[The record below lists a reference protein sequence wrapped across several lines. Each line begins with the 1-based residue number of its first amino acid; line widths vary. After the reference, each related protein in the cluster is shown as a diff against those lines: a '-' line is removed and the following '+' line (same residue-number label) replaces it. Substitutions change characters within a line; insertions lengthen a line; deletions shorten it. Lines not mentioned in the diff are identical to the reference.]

1 MDKKAKCI
9 RNSSSW
15 SKLKKEHKFDTG
27 VFKEETI
34 LNDIAMNSPKLLKLM
49 DKIKELD
56 ERDLKEHNKLFKHV
70 IYSDV
75 QGIYG
80 SKIISGIFLA
90 YGYDIC
96 FDKNMNI
103 KEKLKENNTFALL
116 SSSVVYGKV
125 FSIKLKKSILNI
137 YNDRPENVNGKN
149 IRFIILD
156 QGYKEGIDLFD
167 VKYFHIME
175 PLITKADDTQ
185 VIGRATRFCGQ
196 KGLRFV
202 PNIGWILNVFRYNLS
217 YDKDI
222 TVFDLFMKYSNIN
235 LSYLNLTA
243 DLEEIL
249 KISAV
254 DYFLNLNVHNMEKN
268 KFKEWIEDGVKYYN
282 EKKNNL
288 SIEAYGKMYDN
299 SKDIKCKNK
308 CRGILEGT
316 ENGLLLLGAL
326 NCDLDYYYVMNEKY
340 PRNILC
346 NRLAKDKFLCNNVN
360 NLWRRPILFLK
371 KYGNDLL
378 KKLED
383 LKLTKNIDEKNYND
397 MMKFMNKYIEFDRKN
412 KVPNKFYGYLDLKDY
427 IDKNY
432 SDYKWKKIEKVNL
445 CKDDIVKNDKIEFSV
460 SQNFVRNYFT
470 PDNVNNGLLLYHSVG
485 TGKTCSGIAVASN
498 FEREGYTIIWVTRH
512 TLKQDIWKNMFEKI
526 CNTIIQEKI
535 DKGLILP
542 EKLRDRKKL
551 INKNWFPILSY
562 KQFTNLIAKKNKFY
576 DDLVK
581 INGKDDPFKKT
592 LIIIDEVHKL
602 YSKNLSGNE
611 KPDIKELKSVFNRSY
626 KLSKKESV
634 KLLLLT
640 ATPITDDPLS
650 LIKILNLILNEKDE
664 FNEDVDNFIKE
675 YCNEN
680 GMFSY
685 NGLNKFLS
693 KSVGIVSYLNRSSD
707 VRQFAYPVV
716 SNILVEGVKSDLKER
731 LEILEKNKGIE
742 KDKKELKEI
751 KLRIKE
757 IKKDIKEDTSVLKV
771 IDECMKS

>member
-1 MDKKAKCI
+1 
-9 RNSSSW
+9 
-15 SKLKKEHKFDTG
+15 
-27 VFKEETI
+27 
-34 LNDIAMNSPKLLKLM
+34 
-49 DKIKELD
+49 
-56 ERDLKEHNKLFKHV
+56 
-70 IYSDV
+70 
-75 QGIYG
+75 
-80 SKIISGIFLA
+80 
-90 YGYDIC
+90 
-96 FDKNMNI
+96 
-103 KEKLKENNTFALL
+103 
-116 SSSVVYGKV
+116 
-125 FSIKLKKSILNI
+125 
-137 YNDRPENVNGKN
+137 
-149 IRFIILD
+149 
-156 QGYKEGIDLFD
+156 
-167 VKYFHIME
+167 
-175 PLITKADDTQ
+175 
-185 VIGRATRFCGQ
+185 
-196 KGLRFV
+196 
-202 PNIGWILNVFRYNLS
+202 
-217 YDKDI
+217 
-222 TVFDLFMKYSNIN
+222 
-235 LSYLNLTA
+235 
-243 DLEEIL
+243 
-249 KISAV
+249 
-254 DYFLNLNVHNMEKN
+254 
-268 KFKEWIEDGVKYYN
+268 
-282 EKKNNL
+282 
-288 SIEAYGKMYDN
+288 
-299 SKDIKCKNK
+299 
-308 CRGILEGT
+308 
-316 ENGLLLLGAL
+316 
-326 NCDLDYYYVMNEKY
+326 
-340 PRNILC
+340 
-346 NRLAKDKFLCNNVN
+346 
-360 NLWRRPILFLK
+360 
-371 KYGNDLL
+371 
-378 KKLED
+378 
-383 LKLTKNIDEKNYND
+383 
-397 MMKFMNKYIEFDRKN
+397 MMKFMNKYIELDRKN

-498 FEREGYTIIWVTRH
+498 FEREDYTIIWVTRH

-581 INGKDDPFKKT
+581 INGKNDPFKKT

-650 LIKILNLILNEKDE
+650 LIKILNLILNEEDE

-731 LEILEKNKGIE
+731 LEILERNKGIE

-751 KLRIKE
+751 RLKIKE

>member
-383 LKLTKNIDEKNYND
+383 LKVAKNIDEKNYND

-664 FNEDVDNFIKE
+664 FNEDIDNFIKE

>member
-346 NRLAKDKFLCNNVN
+346 NRLARDKFLCNNVN

-383 LKLTKNIDEKNYND
+383 LKVAKNIDEKNYND

>member
-34 LNDIAMNSPKLLKLM
+34 LNDIGMNSPKLLKLM

-383 LKLTKNIDEKNYND
+383 LKVAKNIDEKNYND

>member
-34 LNDIAMNSPKLLKLM
+34 LNDIGMNSPKLLKLM

-56 ERDLKEHNKLFKHV
+56 ERDLKEQNKLFKHV

-96 FDKNMNI
+96 FDKNMNM

-137 YNDRPENVNGKN
+137 YNDRPENVNGKK

-326 NCDLDYYYVMNEKY
+326 NCDLDYYHVMNEKY

-346 NRLAKDKFLCNNVN
+346 NRLAKDKYLCNNVN

-383 LKLTKNIDEKNYND
+383 LKVAKNIDEKNYND
-397 MMKFMNKYIEFDRKN
+397 MMKFMNKYVELDRKN

-498 FEREGYTIIWVTRH
+498 FEREDYTIIWVTRH
-512 TLKQDIWKNMFEKI
+512 TLKQDIWKNMFEKV

-581 INGKDDPFKKT
+581 INGKNDPFKKT

-650 LIKILNLILNEKDE
+650 LIKILNLILNEEDE

-731 LEILEKNKGIE
+731 LEILERNKGIE

-751 KLRIKE
+751 RLKIKE

>member
-34 LNDIAMNSPKLLKLM
+34 LNDIGMNSPKLLKLM

-56 ERDLKEHNKLFKHV
+56 ERDLKEQNKLFKHV

-137 YNDRPENVNGKN
+137 YNDRGENVNGKK

-288 SIEAYGKMYDN
+288 SIEAYGKIYDN
-299 SKDIKCKNK
+299 SKDIKCKTK

-346 NRLAKDKFLCNNVN
+346 NRLAKDKYLCNNVN

-383 LKLTKNIDEKNYND
+383 LKVAKNIDEKNYND
-397 MMKFMNKYIEFDRKN
+397 MMKFMNKYIELDRKN

-498 FEREGYTIIWVTRH
+498 FEREDYTIIWVTRH

-581 INGKDDPFKKT
+581 INGKNDPFKKT

-650 LIKILNLILNEKDE
+650 LIKILNLILNEEDE

-731 LEILEKNKGIE
+731 LEILERNKGIE

-751 KLRIKE
+751 RLKIKE